1 MHEKLKIHSTTDLI
15 TNSSTTIFTFSD
27 GCDAVLREMINEIL
41 RVFGIDKKCDDL
53 FHMVVLADD
62 DYHYLE
68 YDNTELS
75 TEEIREQLRAV
86 KNGEMPKPE
95 WFNTV
100 ESHVSEEL
108 QGGTTLYISPK
119 NPEYEKMAQLI
130 YKFLYSTSNEATYD

>member
-1 MHEKLKIHSTTDLI
+1 
-15 TNSSTTIFTFSD
+15 
-27 GCDAVLREMINEIL
+27 MINEIL